1 MNESCPPDVDK
12 WHFTAQYC
20 GGTWSR
26 FERIDDGY
34 LKGLFIGK
42 WFVGWLR

>member
-1 MNESCPPDVDK
+1 MKEKNPSDVGK

-20 GGTWSR
+20 GGKWSW

-34 LKGLFIGK
+34 LNGFFIGK
-42 WFVGWLR
+42 RFVGMIR